1 MSLVVRQGE
10 PICELRLASPP
21 GNIIDRSTCQ
31 ELSAAVREHAADPHL
46 KAFLFTAEGKNFSYG
61 ASVPDHVAG
70 QVEEF
75 LPAFHRFFFDLAET
89 GVPSIA
95 AVQGLCLGGAFEL
108 VAACNFIVAESS
120 AVFGVPEIKL
130 GVFPPAACVFLP
142 WKLGGGVAEDL
153 ILTGRN
159 LTAEDGAQHG
169 LVSRL
174 CDEGTL
180 EATVKALIDKE
191 IRPRSAAALRIANRA
206 VRASLPLR
214 NLDNLERTYLEEL
227 MATRDANEGIA
238 AFLEKRKPAW
248 VDA

>member
-1 MSLVVRQGE
+1 VSLDVRKDEQV
-10 PICELRLASPP
+10 CELRLASPP
-21 GNIIDRSTCQ
+21 GNVLDRALFE
-31 ELSAAVREHAADPHL
+31 ELSQAVREHAADPHL
-46 KAFLFTAEGKNFSYG
+46 KAFLFTADGKNFSYG

-75 LPAFHRFFFDLAET
+75 LPAFHRFFRDLAQT
-89 GVPSIA
+89 GVPTIA
-95 AVQGLCLGGAFEL
+95 AVSGLCLGGAFEL
-108 VAACNFIVAESS
+108 VAACNFIVADST

-142 WKLGGGVAEDL
+142 WKLGAGVAEDL

-159 LTAEDGAQHG
+159 LTAEDGARHG

-174 CDEGTL
+174 CDEGAL
-180 EATVKALIDKE
+180 EATVQTLIDKE
-191 IRPRSAAALRIANRA
+191 IRPRSAASLRIANRA
-206 VRASLPLR
+206 VRQSLPLR
-214 NLDNLERTYLEEL
+214 NLESLERIYLEEL

>member
-1 MSLVVRQGE
+1 MSLVVRPDEQ
-10 PICELRLASPP
+10 ICELRLAAPP
-21 GNIIDRSTCQ
+21 GNVLDRAMFQ
-31 ELSAAVREHAADPHL
+31 ELSRAVREHGADPHL

-89 GVPSIA
+89 AVPTIA
-95 AVQGLCLGGAFEL
+95 AVSGLCLGGAFEL
-108 VAACNFIVAESS
+108 VAACNFVVADST
-120 AVFGVPEIKL
+120 ARFGVPEIKL

-142 WKLGGGVAEDL
+142 WKLGAGVAEDL

-159 LTAEDGAQHG
+159 LTAEEGARHG

-174 CDEGTL
+174 CEEGAL
-180 EATVKALIDKE
+180 EATVGKLLDE
-191 IRPRSAAALRIANRA
+191 EMRPKSAAALRIANRA
-206 VRASLPLR
+206 VRRSLALPSLEQ
-214 NLDNLERTYLEEL
+214 LERLYLEEL

-238 AFLEKRKPAW
+238 AFLEKRKPNW

>member
-1 MSLVVRQGE
+1 MSLVVRLADQV
-10 PICELRLASPP
+10 CEIRLASPP
-21 GNIIDRSTCQ
+21 GNVLDRALFQ
-31 ELSAAVREHAADPHL
+31 ELSEAVREHAADPHL

-70 QVEEF
+70 EVEQF
-75 LPAFHRFFFDLAET
+75 LPAFHRFFRDLAES
-89 GVPSIA
+89 GVPTIA

-108 VAACNFIVAESS
+108 VAACNFIVADST

-142 WKLGGGVAEDL
+142 WKLGAGVAEDL

-159 LTAEDGAQHG
+159 LTAEDGARHG

-174 CDEGTL
+174 CDEGAL
-180 EATVKALIDKE
+180 EATVKTLISEE
-191 IRPRSAAALRIANRA
+191 IRPKSAAALRIANRA
-206 VRASLPLR
+206 VRRSLPLKD
-214 NLDNLERTYLEEL
+214 LDDLERIYLEEL

-238 AFLEKRKPAW
+238 AFLEKRKPTW

>member
-1 MSLVVRQGE
+1 VSLVVRSGDQV
-10 PICELRLASPP
+10 CELRLASPP
-21 GNIIDRSTCQ
+21 GNILDRALFQ
-31 ELSAAVREHAADPHL
+31 ELSKAVREHGADPHL

-70 QVEEF
+70 EAEVF

-89 GVPSIA
+89 GVPTIA

-108 VAACNFIVAESS
+108 VAACNFVVAEKT
-120 AVFGVPEIKL
+120 AAFGVPEIKL

-142 WKLGGGVAEDL
+142 WKLGAGVAEDL

-159 LTAEDGAQHG
+159 LTAGDGAQHG

-174 CDEGTL
+174 CDEGEL
-180 EATVKALIDKE
+180 EATVKTLIDKE
-191 IRPRSAAALRIANRA
+191 LRPKSAAALRFANRA
-206 VRASLPLR
+206 ARHTLPLQ
-214 NLDNLERTYLEEL
+214 NLHDLERLYLKEL

-238 AFLEKRKPAW
+238 AFLEKRKPTW

>member
-1 MSLVVRQGE
+1 VSLVVRLADRV
-10 PICELRLASPP
+10 CELRLASPP
-21 GNIIDRSTCQ
+21 GNVLDRALFQ

-70 QVEEF
+70 QVEAF
-75 LPAFHRFFFDLAET
+75 LPAFHRFFRDLSGT
-89 GVPSIA
+89 GVPTIA
-95 AVQGLCLGGAFEL
+95 AVSGLCLGGAFEL
-108 VAACNFIVAESS
+108 VAACNFVVADAT

-142 WKLGGGVAEDL
+142 WKLGAGVAEDL

-159 LTAEDGAQHG
+159 LTAEDGARHG

-174 CDEGTL
+174 CREGEL
-180 EATVKALIDKE
+180 EAAVATLLEKE
-191 IRPRSAAALRIANRA
+191 IRPLSAAALRIANRA
-206 VRASLPLR
+206 VRQSLPLEA
-214 NLDNLERTYLEEL
+214 LDRLERLYLDEL

-238 AFLEKRKPAW
+238 AFLEKRKPTW